1 MKKVLEQKLAD
12 AQGKFNQLN
21 DRRKTLV
28 EQRANLDRQIA
39 IIVEEQTMLRGD
51 FRTIEGLIAEQ
62 PKEEKKKKKE

>member
-12 AQGKFNQLN
+12 AKAKFDQLN
-21 DRRKTLV
+21 SQRKNLV

-39 IIVEEQTMLRGD
+39 AIAEEQVRLQGD